1 MSSNPPPTNDPIHNT
16 NTLFTPELQ
25 RPSDVNV
32 ITQDSENAVQQLD
45 FSSTPTLESRS
56 RFQTHQH
63 YTEEWLTTHE
73 ETESSPLVEPSIV
86 TSKIRLKAQ

>member
-16 NTLFTPELQ
+16 NTLFTPEPQ

-32 ITQDSENAVQQLD
+32 ITQNSENAVQQLD